1 MGNRRGGRDNC
12 DPGFLAVL
20 LEAPRKG
27 DQPRYFL
34 ITDGF
39 ARISSDRQA
48 DSSWE
53 RRKQP
58 TCSYASHFLSET
70 EINKDEVGEARPRR
84 AASVNCWAPVT
95 FLLSG
100 STALQ
105 RACTGRG
112 GERGW
117 SCPFPALA
125 HPALGQGDT
134 LGLRLG

>member
-1 MGNRRGGRDNC
+1 MGNRRGGRENC

-70 EINKDEVGEARPRR
+70 EINKILADSFE
-84 AASVNCWAPVT
+84 SVKIGIAKNQALFEIENCKNQC
-95 FLLSG
+95 L
-100 STALQ
+100 
-105 RACTGRG
+105 
-112 GERGW
+112 
-117 SCPFPALA
+117 
-125 HPALGQGDT
+125 
-134 LGLRLG
+134 